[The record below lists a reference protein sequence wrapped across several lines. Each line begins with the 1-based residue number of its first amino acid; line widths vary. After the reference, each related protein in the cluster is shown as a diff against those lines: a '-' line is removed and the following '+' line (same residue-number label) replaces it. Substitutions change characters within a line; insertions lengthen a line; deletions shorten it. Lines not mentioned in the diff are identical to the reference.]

1 MTEENLK
8 NTAYDRIIVDNRIT
22 LAVLAESEADA
33 LYRLVDQNR
42 QYLAEYLPWAITN
55 KLEDSREFIQ
65 KVRRDRAA
73 GTDYGFGVYVG
84 GVLAGHVSLMHLS
97 PQQTP
102 EIGYWIGEEWKGQ
115 GVTTKVAEK
124 ITRLAMVDLGIDNI
138 VIKAATTN
146 AASNKIAQKLGY
158 EQFSVEQD
166 DEGRAINVW
175 RITG

>member
-65 KVRRDRAA
+65 KVHRDRLAK
-73 GTDYGFGVYVG
+73 TDYGFGVYVG
-84 GVLAGHVSLMHLS
+84 GVIAGHISLMHLS
-97 PQQTP
+97 SQQTP

-115 GVTTKVAEK
+115 GITTKVAEK
-124 ITRLAMVDLGIDNI
+124 ITRLAMADLGIDTI
-138 VIKAATTN
+138 IIKAATTN

-158 EQFSVEQD
+158 EQCSVEQD